1 MASKRPRPLVFGTH
15 RAAKEAARLLPAGV
29 LLENV
34 VADEI
39 LAGNVSRADDATW
52 YVFEPSTWRARA
64 RREPGRLRARPRV
77 WTVLHV
83 QDLTNRRT
91 DATAHIKA

>member
-1 MASKRPRPLVFGTH
+1 MFPCGVVLE
-15 RAAKEAARLLPAGV
+15 EA
-29 LLENV
+29 
-34 VADEI
+34 VAEQI
-39 LAGNVSRADDATW
+39 LRGNVSRTDDATW

>member
-1 MASKRPRPLVFGTH
+1 MKRPIPLVYATR
-15 RAAKEAARLLPAGV
+15 RALAEADALLPRGA
-29 LLENV
+29 LLEEA
-34 VADEI
+34 VAEQI
-39 LAGNVSRADDATW
+39 LRGNVSRADDATW
-52 YVFEPSTWRARA
+52 YVFEPSSWRARA

>member
-1 MASKRPRPLVFGTH
+1 MKRPIPLVYATR
-15 RAAKEAARLLPAGV
+15 RALAEAYALLPRGA
-29 LLENV
+29 LLEEA
-34 VADEI
+34 VAEQI
-39 LAGNVSRADDATW
+39 LRGNVSRADDATW

>member
-15 RAAKEAARLLPAGV
+15 RAAKEAARLIPAGV

-52 YVFEPSTWRARA
+52 YVFSRSSWRARA
-64 RREPGRLRARPRV
+64 RREPGRLRPRPRV
-77 WTVLHV
+77 WTVLSMENLKEESNGTPN
-83 QDLTNRRT
+83 QT
-91 DATAHIKA
+91 

>member
-1 MASKRPRPLVFGTH
+1 MKRPIPLVYATR
-15 RAAKEAARLLPAGV
+15 RALAEADALLPRGA
-29 LLENV
+29 LLEEA
-34 VADEI
+34 VAEQI
-39 LAGNVSRADDATW
+39 LRGNVSRADDATW